1 MSSGVEIMICHA
13 ENLSR
18 HLERVREDLNE
29 LRLKERLASDEP
41 LTGGPLTNGS
51 TRFGGKTRPRFF
63 HIERRNHVPRRLC
76 FLHLRISLFQIVEKE
91 AQNGVKQQQE

>member
-29 LRLKERLASDEP
+29 LRLKERLTADEP
-41 LTGGPLTNGS
+41 LTPTPLANGS
-51 TRFGGKTRPRFF
+51 TKLSKTHRMSIF
-63 HIERRNHVPRRLC
+63 LC
-76 FLHLRISLFQIVEKE
+76 
-91 AQNGVKQQQE
+91 